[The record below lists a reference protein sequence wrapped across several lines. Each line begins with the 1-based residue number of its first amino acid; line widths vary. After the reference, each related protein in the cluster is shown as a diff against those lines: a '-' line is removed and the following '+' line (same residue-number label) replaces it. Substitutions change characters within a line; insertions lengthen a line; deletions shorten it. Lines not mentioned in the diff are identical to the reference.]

1 MSDDPQEPGSP
12 AEEVPAGG
20 GWTVDARRA
29 QGFQFGRNSSQYNYF
44 RGSSAGSR
52 TRPPLA
58 RDSPYLG
65 LEAFSEEDERI
76 FFGRDEAASQVLNRM
91 SGLLNGSGRSSWSEL
106 LVVSGVSGSG
116 KSSLMAA
123 GVLPRI
129 LGGELAPGS
138 ATWPYLIFTPTA
150 APLDELAKQVA
161 PKARADSAEILRNL
175 TDDPVSF
182 AHTAR
187 QVALAPPDS
196 PGPAL
201 GSTEPAS
208 RRLVLVVDQLEQ
220 LFTQCKDPKQRR
232 DFITAL
238 SAAASGQDGGPH
250 PGAFVVLVVRAD
262 FEAQCAD
269 YPELKKAVQDRYL
282 LTSMTERQLRLAI
295 TEPAKQLGASVDSDL
310 VEHLLQAMLS
320 SAAAASPDGA
330 RRPAV
335 SGAGSLPLLSHALNQ
350 AWREHTGQTV
360 ALADYLR
367 IGGIEGAVEKSA
379 QQAYDSLSP
388 SRQVVAQRVF
398 TRLVATSRDDRD
410 TADRVSQADLKNGR
424 SPGEAED
431 VDAVL
436 RTFADKRLLT
446 LDADTVQISHD
457 VLLTAWPRLSGWL
470 DETRDSRKAR
480 ARLHTAVAEWKGN
493 ARHRSYLWELDT
505 VTDTEDKIRKN
516 PHHGPLS
523 QDEDDFLRDSTRAQ
537 HRRVRVR
544 RLVAAALT
552 ILALLTTALAAVTV
566 YRSSQL
572 ARQLAAVN
580 AESLG
585 RESQVRAPTDIAT
598 AAQLALAGWRS
609 DPKNPQARAAL
620 ANAYLTLRSLDT
632 EVVTLPRAPRK
643 GIMVG
648 GDTALVLAD
657 PLIAITGISGPDP
670 RRWDIPD
677 TSTDGI
683 GDLSPD
689 GRWFAWVAKD
699 GTLRIRDLP
708 ARSEPRIVA
717 TGLRPGD
724 GSVAFSPDGQR
735 LASLAGDGHGGSQL
749 RIWDRAT
756 GALVP
761 NGVGSR
767 LGTDVFG
774 FWLTPDPRAVLVRHG
789 PRNGANTR
797 LVLHSLSDGSELATM
812 PPFSGVARAGAA
824 VVSCDNPRP
833 TGGDAT
839 VVVTSTDHA
848 TPPVR
853 FSALSSCFA
862 LGLSDDGGWLVEKIA
877 DGSASGPGGYTL
889 LRLTDLRNGQSWQVT
904 VPPFELGEIGGT
916 VAYPLSTL
924 GVSTAAGQPAVLLA
938 HGASLLRLRAEPYP
952 IARGKPP
959 HRRLADGGRFLST
972 SIPDSFQEDGQPT
985 TLTVQDRATGRL
997 IATIPGLDGSVVP
1010 VLQGNS
1016 LWLSYQAQQHWQ
1028 FDRYEVSP
1036 LRKVATFIPPGSR
1049 QSGPDLGAVFVG
1061 RPANML
1067 ITVSGG
1073 VLSALDP
1080 MTGRPLAPPVTLSPP
1095 GVNDGMGMGTSDRLA
1110 PRPGHPGQVAVWGKR
1125 DVQIWDALGGRKV
1138 ATIPVATPGNNSM
1151 AFDPSGRRIALLT
1164 QEKTIELWD
1173 VDTVRR
1179 LHQPIPSADT
1189 NALVGFDADG
1199 YLDILTSNGDRL
1211 VFIDLDQGRESG
1223 SMDYGSYFLR
1233 VGSIVG
1239 DPVVPID
1246 SIDESRPYELPVT
1259 AQTWHDKLCTV
1270 ANRPFTP
1277 AELGIL
1283 PPGTDTDPPCS

>member
-1 MSDDPQEPGSP
+1 M
-12 AEEVPAGG
+12 AVP
-20 GWTVDARRA
+20 T
-29 QGFQFGRNSSQYNYF
+29 
-44 RGSSAGSR
+44 
-52 TRPPLA
+52 
-58 RDSPYLG
+58 
-65 LEAFSEEDERI
+65 
-76 FFGRDEAASQVLNRM
+76 
-91 SGLLNGSGRSSWSEL
+91 
-106 LVVSGVSGSG
+106 
-116 KSSLMAA
+116 
-123 GVLPRI
+123 
-129 LGGELAPGS
+129 
-138 ATWPYLIFTPTA
+138 
-150 APLDELAKQVA
+150 
-161 PKARADSAEILRNL
+161 
-175 TDDPVSF
+175 
-182 AHTAR
+182 
-187 QVALAPPDS
+187 
-196 PGPAL
+196 
-201 GSTEPAS
+201 
-208 RRLVLVVDQLEQ
+208 
-220 LFTQCKDPKQRR
+220 
-232 DFITAL
+232 
-238 SAAASGQDGGPH
+238 

-269 YPELKKAVQDRYL
+269 YPELKKAVQDHRYL

-295 TEPAKQLGASVDSDL
+295 TEPPKQLGASVDSDL

-320 SAAAASPDGA
+320 SAAASSPYGA

-360 ALADYLR
+360 TLADYLR

-436 RTFADKRLLT
+436 RIFADKRLLT

-523 QDEDDFLRDSTRAQ
+523 QDEDDFLRSSTRAQ

-552 ILALLTTALAAVTV
+552 ILALLPTALAAVTV

-620 ANAYLTLRSLDT
+620 ANAYLALRSLDA
-632 EVVTLPRAPRK
+632 EVVTLPQAPRK

-670 RRWDIPD
+670 RRWDIPGA
-677 TSTDGI
+677 SADGI

-833 TGGDAT
+833 AGGDST
-839 VVVTSTDHA
+839 VVVTSMDHA

-862 LGLSDDGGWLVEKIA
+862 QGLGLSDDGGWLVEGI
-877 DGSASGPGGYTL
+877 ASGSVSQLGGYTL

-904 VPPFELGEIGGT
+904 VPPFKLGEIGGT

-924 GVSTAAGQPAVLLA
+924 GVSTAAGQPAVLLT

-952 IARGKPP
+952 IAQGKPP

-972 SIPDSFQEDGQPT
+972 SIPDSLQEDGQTT
-985 TLTVQDRATGRL
+985 TLTVEDRATGRL
-997 IATIPGLDGSVVP
+997 IATIPGLDGSVAP
-1010 VLQGNS
+1010 ALRGNS
-1016 LWLSYQAQQHWQ
+1016 LWLAYQAHQHWQ

-1036 LRKVATFIPPGSR
+1036 LRKVTTFIPPGPE
-1049 QSGPDLGAVFVG
+1049 QPEPHLGAVFVR
-1061 RPANML
+1061 RPASML

-1095 GVNDGMGMGTSDRLA
+1095 GVDDGMVLGKYERLA
-1110 PRPGHPGQVAVWGKR
+1110 PRPGHPGQVAVWGER
-1125 DVQIWDALGGRKV
+1125 DVQIWDVLGGRKV
-1138 ATIPVATPGNNSM
+1138 ATIPVTTPGNNSITVATAGNNSM
-1151 AFDPSGRRIALLT
+1151 AFDPSGPAGRLADSG
-1164 QEKTIELWD
+1164 EK
-1173 VDTVRR
+1173 
-1179 LHQPIPSADT
+1179 PSSYGT
-1189 NALVGFDADG
+1189 STPYGGCTSRSRPPTHHALVGFDADG
-1199 YLDILTSNGDRL
+1199 YLDVLTTITQDRL
-1211 VFIDLDQGRESG
+1211 VFVDLDQGRESG
-1223 SMDYGSYFLR
+1223 SMDSVYGFPR
-1233 VGSIVG
+1233 EGSIVG
-1239 DPVVPID
+1239 DPVVPVD
-1246 SIDESRPYELPVT
+1246 SREEIRPYELPVT
-1259 AQTWHDKLCTV
+1259 AQTWHDKLCAV